1 MSAITGEPPG
11 LVAGC
16 TADETCPPD
25 QACRNGVCESP
36 CDCAPNSICRVINR
50 KPVCACPDGLT
61 GDPLVACYKIGCQV
75 DEECPGT
82 HACINGQCKPVCN
95 PATCVSGAV
104 CNGILHR
111 AVCECPPGFRG
122 NPNTGCK
129 AIGCTNLNDCNPE
142 QACINGFC
150 SNPCSMPDACAKDQ
164 QCKPFNHTAV
174 CDCPPGFSGSP
185 DTACTR
191 VDINVG
197 CRADTDCPSLEAC
210 INRECKDPCGAL
222 QPCAPTA
229 VCEVKPTNPYRTMV
243 CVCPPGTTGYAAVEC
258 RVPAVPEVEEG
269 CEPIKGQV
277 KMPNGTCVC
286 DPLRN
291 LVMGPNGTCICDPTK
306 GLVEGPTGV
315 CVSPVL
321 LPECTT
327 NSDCPD
333 DKYCNSSVCINPC
346 TERVC
351 YPNSECRAA
360 NHQAVCVC
368 VPGHTF
374 KDDVSGCVPKPPPFR
389 TDFPRPDIV
398 VNCLADGIQV
408 DIHVGSPGFDGVLY
422 VKGHSK
428 DESCRRV
435 LEAGRDTGSIDYKVR
450 FDTCGLQLEN
460 GEGNFILVIQKHP
473 KLMTFKAQAYQV
485 RCVYDT
491 PEKSVTVGFNVSMIT
506 TAGTISNTGPPPVCT
521 MKIVLPSGQEV
532 RSAVIGDTLL
542 LKVEVQPIGMFKL

>member
-1 MSAITGEPPG
+1 
-11 LVAGC
+11 
-16 TADETCPPD
+16 
-25 QACRNGVCESP
+25 
-36 CDCAPNSICRVINR
+36 
-50 KPVCACPDGLT
+50 
-61 GDPLVACYKIGCQV
+61 
-75 DEECPGT
+75 
-82 HACINGQCKPVCN
+82 
-95 PATCVSGAV
+95 
-104 CNGILHR
+104 
-111 AVCECPPGFRG
+111 
-122 NPNTGCK
+122 
-129 AIGCTNLNDCNPE
+129 
-142 QACINGFC
+142 
-150 SNPCSMPDACAKDQ
+150 
-164 QCKPFNHTAV
+164 
-174 CDCPPGFSGSP
+174 
-185 DTACTR
+185 
-191 VDINVG
+191 
-197 CRADTDCPSLEAC
+197 
-210 INRECKDPCGAL
+210 
-222 QPCAPTA
+222 
-229 VCEVKPTNPYRTMV
+229 MV

-542 LKVEVQPIGMFKL
+542 LKVEVQPIGIYGGFARSCYAVTDNNNTHLVTDENGCATDPAIFGQWNQDENQVQVASFNAFKFPASDNIRFQCNIRVCFGRCQPVNCDGVDAFGRRRRRQAELPPVVPSPNRNASAVEIRESVIAGQLREEIMVQSNSILALDRGGEERFSAPTEAPDVIREEVCVSTMGFIIALIITALLALVAVAVAVSCWLMAYRRRPKIDGPLPHPAEFPNPLFTTPEPLTEPSPDYLS